1 MGNFKS
7 HYTKYVDQRKNII
20 KNLLTVLTIKTI
32 TDVFMS
38 YIGKCTVRE
47 LRNNI
52 YIKAWIYKL
61 R

>member
-38 YIGKCTVRE
+38 YIGKSIINGVVHHIFDA
-47 LRNNI
+47 L
-52 YIKAWIYKL
+52 L
-61 R
+61 